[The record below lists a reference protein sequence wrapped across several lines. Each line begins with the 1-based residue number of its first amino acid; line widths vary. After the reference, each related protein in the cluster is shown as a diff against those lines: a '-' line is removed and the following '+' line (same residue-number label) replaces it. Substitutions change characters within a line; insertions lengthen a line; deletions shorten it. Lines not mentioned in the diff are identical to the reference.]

1 MTIRRVTVKP
11 GVTVPEMKDLWNEA
25 KREAISDAGQTVAL
39 LFGPGE
45 YPMPD
50 AGEIVY
56 KDVPTPLRVSPPGI
70 EVRFRLDKKTA
81 RLRILAARPGMFKDL
96 EENGDQL

>member
-1 MTIRRVTVKP
+1 MGIRRVTVKP
-11 GVTVPEMKDLWNEA
+11 GVTFPEMKDLWNQA
-25 KREAISDAGQTVAL
+25 KLDAISDAGTTVAL
-39 LFGPGE
+39 LFSPGE

-70 EVRFRLDKKTA
+70 ELRFRLDKKTA
-81 RLRILAARPGMFKDL
+81 RLRILAARPGQFED
-96 EENGDQL
+96 D